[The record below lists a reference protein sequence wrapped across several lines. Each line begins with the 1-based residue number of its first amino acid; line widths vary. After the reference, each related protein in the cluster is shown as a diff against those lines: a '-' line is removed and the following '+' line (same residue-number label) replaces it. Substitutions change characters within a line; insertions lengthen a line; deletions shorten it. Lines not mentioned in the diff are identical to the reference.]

1 MLQSRLFW
9 YGDTHRYR
17 LGINHSQL
25 PVNRATR
32 VAGGAKNYGRDGAM
46 PLRSANGR
54 VKNYEPNSFDGP
66 VQSNQEMYGGIGV
79 SGASGHYPQVQREG
93 IHDFEQPGDLYRLM
107 PKDAQQRLVDNIAG
121 SLAQVSR
128 EDIIARSVEHFRK
141 ADAELGRRIAEVIA
155 SRRGVAVAGA
165 AR

>member
-1 MLQSRLFW
+1 
-9 YGDTHRYR
+9 
-17 LGINHSQL
+17 
-25 PVNRATR
+25 
-32 VAGGAKNYGRDGAM
+32 M
-46 PLRSANGR
+46 PLHAPNGR

-66 VQSNQEMYGGIGV
+66 VQTNQELYAGLAV
-79 SGASGHYPQVQREG
+79 TGASGHYPQVPREVD
-93 IHDFEQPGDLYRLM
+93 DFKQPGDLYRLM

-141 ADAELGRRIAEVIA
+141 ADAEFGRRVADGIAA
-155 SRRGVAVAGA
+155 RRGAAVAGA